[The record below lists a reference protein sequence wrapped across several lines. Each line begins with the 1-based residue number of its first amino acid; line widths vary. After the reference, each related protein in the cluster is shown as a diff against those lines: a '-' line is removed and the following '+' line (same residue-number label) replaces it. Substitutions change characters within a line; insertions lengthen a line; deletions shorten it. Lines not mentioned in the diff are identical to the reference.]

1 MSIYELIYDKIV
13 KNELLEAFN
22 LLEANKQLISYANY
36 IYLLSLI
43 LIKNYQ
49 ILDAEKIM
57 KKFLEDNYDKN
68 ISTLY
73 TFCQT
78 VPNKLEE

>member
-22 LLEANKQLISYANY
+22 LLEANKNTITYADY
-36 IYLLSLI
+36 IYLLSII
-43 LIKNYQ
+43 LIKNNQ

-57 KKFLEDNYDKN
+57 KNFLENNVDKQ

>member
-1 MSIYELIYDKIV
+1 MNEYDFIYNKIVNNELI
-13 KNELLEAFN
+13 EAFN
-22 LLEANKQLISYANY
+22 FLEANKQLISYANY